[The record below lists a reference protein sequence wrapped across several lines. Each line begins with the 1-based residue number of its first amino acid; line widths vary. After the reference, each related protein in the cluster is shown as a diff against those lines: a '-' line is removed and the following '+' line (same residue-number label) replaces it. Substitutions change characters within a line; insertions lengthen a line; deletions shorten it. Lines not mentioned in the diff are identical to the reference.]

1 MQLQLKLAVK
11 SLPSLPAKQLHTTLM
26 TVLCFKQF
34 KVKYFSYLKAIA
46 VRRHEMMRSYPEEHF
61 ALERL
66 EPLTQFLIEINPNFR
81 GKHHKIREEE
91 SCVYFL
97 RASFVF
103 STLMT
108 LKTEEKL
115 VKNSKGKVIVFF
127 FLSVCL

>member
-1 MQLQLKLAVK
+1 
-11 SLPSLPAKQLHTTLM
+11 
-26 TVLCFKQF
+26 
-34 KVKYFSYLKAIA
+34 
-46 VRRHEMMRSYPEEHF
+46 MMRSYPEEHF

-81 GKHHKIREEE
+81 GKHHKIREEGN
-91 SCVYFL
+91 CVYFL

-115 VKNSKGKVIVFF
+115 VN
-127 FLSVCL
+127 LSVCFHSRICVPNLGSQ